1 MHINILQQEQKENI
15 NAEFHTLQGR
25 VKALRRPQHEGAAM
39 KQMLTTEMLDSL
51 YGWLADCAEAGR
63 QCPGNREI
71 ARRYGFASG
80 ATAAKAVARLE
91 RDGRIR
97 VRRGWSARQATIL
110 VTGRSTTGVEE
121 HRYERRRKVLLTER
135 AVPAMGPRIPGPEGR
150 QCQWIEGE
158 PGEDDRCKCLRVT
171 AAGESWCKAHK
182 ARVYLPPEVAEARF
196 GPLLPGKRKTIERRG
211 WR

>member
-1 MHINILQQEQKENI
+1 MRISIPQQEQTGN
-15 NAEFHTLQGR
+15 NDAEFHNLQGR
-25 VKALRRPQHEGAAM
+25 VKARRRYRHGGAAM
-39 KQMLTTEMLDSL
+39 KQVLTAELLDGL
-51 YGWLADCAEAGR
+51 YGWLAECAAAGR

-97 VRRGWSARQATIL
+97 VRRGWSARQATIIA
-110 VTGRSTTGVEE
+110 TGRSTAAVEE
-121 HRYERRRKVLLTER
+121 RRYERRRRVAAVRR
-135 AVPAMGPRIPGPEGR
+135 AASALGPRIPGPGGR

-158 PGEDDRCKCLRVT
+158 PGEDDNCKCLRVT
-171 AAGESWCKAHK
+171 AAGDSWCRAHR

-196 GPLLPGKRKTIERRG
+196 GPLPGTRKQANEGRG

>member
-1 MHINILQQEQKENI
+1 
-15 NAEFHTLQGR
+15 
-25 VKALRRPQHEGAAM
+25 M
-39 KQMLTTEMLDSL
+39 KRMLTAKVLDNL
-51 YGWLADCAEAGR
+51 YGWLADCAEEGR

-97 VRRGWSARQATIL
+97 VRRGWTARQATIL
-110 VTGRSTTGVEE
+110 ATGRCTAAVEE
-121 HRYERRRKVLLTER
+121 RRYGRRRRDSRVER
-135 AVPAMGPRIPGPEGR
+135 AVPAMGPRIPGPKGR

-158 PGEDDRCKCLRVT
+158 PGEDDNCKCLRVT
-171 AAGESWCKAHK
+171 AAGESWCKAHRV
-182 ARVYLPPEVAEARF
+182 RVYLPPEVAEARF
-196 GPLLPGKRKTIERRG
+196 GPLLPGKRRADDRRG